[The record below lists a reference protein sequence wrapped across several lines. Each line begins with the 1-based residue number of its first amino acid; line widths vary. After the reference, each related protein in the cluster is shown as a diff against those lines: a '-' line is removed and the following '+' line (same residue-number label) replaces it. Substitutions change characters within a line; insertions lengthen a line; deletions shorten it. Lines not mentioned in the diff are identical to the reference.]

1 MRRLI
6 TFPCAGETLAGSLDE
21 GSGSTGI
28 LMVTGGSQTRIGSH
42 RMYERLAKA
51 LVERGF
57 SCLRFDRRGVGDSG
71 GEDPGYRDS
80 APDLAAA
87 AATFMAERPT
97 LRRLY
102 GFGLCDG
109 ATALALFGAASG
121 VNGLILANPWL
132 VENGEEVP
140 PPAAIKRHYR
150 DRLLSLEGWKR
161 LLTGGVSYRKLLTGL
176 TRIAER
182 QTPATLAGDVAEA
195 LRGSGIPTMLLLA
208 QADNTAVAAEAE
220 ARTFGDVFL
229 GTERIA
235 TDSHTFARP
244 GDEAALLDAVLRA
257 IEQLDSASAR

>member
-21 GSGSTGI
+21 GSGTTGV

-42 RMYERLAKA
+42 RMYERLAKSLA
-51 LVERGF
+51 DRGF

-71 GEDPGYRDS
+71 GEDPGYRAS

-102 GFGLCDG
+102 GFGLCDA
-109 ATALALFGAASG
+109 ATALALFGGAAG

-132 VENGEEVP
+132 VEAEDGAP

-161 LLTGGVSYRKLLTGL
+161 LLTGGVSYRKLLTG
-176 TRIAER
+176 IGKVAGS
-182 QTPATLAGDVAEA
+182 PADTALAGEVAA
-195 LRGSGIPTMLLLA
+195 SLRGSGIPAVLLLA
-208 QADNTAVAAEAE
+208 EGDNTAVAAQHE
-220 ARTFGDVFL
+220 ARAFADLFL
-229 GTERIA
+229 TTQHIA
-235 TDSHTFARP
+235 TDSHTFART
-244 GDEAALLDAVLRA
+244 GDDEALLQAVLQAIAALDAATGR
-257 IEQLDSASAR
+257 